1 MIIVAQKMGLLG
13 NMLEQYAHLIAF
25 SKEHG
30 VPISQMGFSDY
41 AAHFTEPSRD
51 LFCRYPCGRTLIT
64 GAWARK
70 IAFKLLLILGRLNLL
85 RLIPGATVVTMDW
98 KGGAFDLSD
107 PAFIALAKSRKLVFL
122 RGGWQHRYWTAY
134 EKHIGTIREFFKV
147 AEPHA
152 SNVRAL
158 ADKVRGAGGEVN
170 IGVHLRQ
177 GDLRFD
183 PIRKDFFTTAQ
194 YISVM
199 QKAVALFPGKKVA
212 FLICS
217 DVPQNPADFA
227 EFTVFYGTG
236 HLVEDMYS
244 LAECDYIIGTRVT
257 SFSGWASLMGNRPM
271 YRLVDP
277 ELEFSLADFTV
288 LVRQP

>member
-1 MIIVAQKMGLLG
+1 MIIVSQKMGLLG

-25 SKEHG
+25 NKEHG
-30 VPISQMGFSDY
+30 VTISQMGFSDY
-41 AAHFTEPSRD
+41 AALFSAPSQD
-51 LFCRYPCGRTLIT
+51 LFCRYPCGRTAFT
-64 GAWARK
+64 GMLFRRAV
-70 IAFKLLLILGRLNLL
+70 FKLLLLFGRLNLL
-85 RLIPGATVVTMDW
+85 RFIPGAAVVTMDW

-107 PAFIALAKSRKLVFL
+107 PAFIALAKSKKLVFL

-134 EKHIGTIREFFKV
+134 EKHIGTIRDFFKI
-147 AEPHA
+147 AEPHS

-158 ADKVRGAGGEVN
+158 ADKVCSAGGDVS

-183 PIRKDFFTTAQ
+183 PVRKDFFTTAQ

-199 QKAVALFPGKKVA
+199 RKAVSLFPGKKVT

-236 HLVEDMYS
+236 NLVEDMYS

-257 SFSGWASLMGNRPM
+257 SFSGWASLMGNKPM
-271 YRLVDP
+271 YRLVDADAD
-277 ELEFSLADFTV
+277 FSLADFTV